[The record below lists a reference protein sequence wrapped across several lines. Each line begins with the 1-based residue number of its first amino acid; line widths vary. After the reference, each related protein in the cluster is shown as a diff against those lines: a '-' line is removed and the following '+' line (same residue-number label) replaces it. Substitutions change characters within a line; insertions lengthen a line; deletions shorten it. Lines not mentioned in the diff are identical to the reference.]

1 MYYLNIE
8 NGVFSFL
15 TDEIHDISES
25 DIPISLEDYD
35 EFFKKQSDGV
45 QFKLRD
51 VIAEDAVGLF
61 DYVEEV
67 PHETKED
74 DPQETLENL
83 RTEYEALMERMQA
96 LENKLNA

>member
-8 NGVFSFL
+8 NSVFSFL

-45 QFKLRD
+45 QFKLKD
-51 VIAEDAVGLF
+51 VIEEDAVGLF

-67 PHETKED
+67 PHETNED
-74 DPQETLENL
+74 DPQEALEDL
-83 RTEYEALMERMQA
+83 RAEYEMLMQRMQA
-96 LENKLNA
+96 LANKLNA

>member
-8 NGVFSFL
+8 NSVFSFL

-45 QFKLRD
+45 QFKLKD

-67 PHETKED
+67 PHETNED
-74 DPQETLENL
+74 NPQETLENL

>member
-51 VIAEDAVGLF
+51 VISEDAVGLF

-67 PHETKED
+67 PHETNED
-74 DPQETLENL
+74 DPQEVLEDL

>member
-25 DIPISLEDYD
+25 DIPISSEDYE

-45 QFKLRD
+45 QFKQRD
-51 VIAEDAVGLF
+51 VNAKDAEGLN
-61 DYVEEV
+61 DYEKEV
-67 PHETKED
+67 QADEIENVSHEALED
-74 DPQETLENL
+74 L
-83 RTEYEALMERMQA
+83 RAEYEMLMQRMQA
-96 LENKLNA
+96 LANKLNA

>member
-8 NGVFSFL
+8 NSVFSFL

-35 EFFKKQSDGV
+35 EFFKKQSDGI
-45 QFKLRD
+45 QFKLKD

-67 PHETKED
+67 PHEIENVSH
-74 DPQETLENL
+74 ETLEDL
-83 RTEYEALMERMQA
+83 RAEYEMLMQRMQA
-96 LENKLNA
+96 LANKLNA

>member
-8 NGVFSFL
+8 NSVFSFL

-25 DIPISLEDYD
+25 DIPISSEDYD

-45 QFKLRD
+45 QFKLKD
-51 VIAEDAVGLF
+51 VISEDAVGLF

-67 PHETKED
+67 PHETNED
-74 DPQETLENL
+74 DPQEALENL

>member
-25 DIPISLEDYD
+25 DIPISSEDYD
-35 EFFKKQSDGV
+35 EFFRRQSDGV

-51 VIAEDAVGLF
+51 EIPEDAKGLF
-61 DYVEEV
+61 DYVEEMPIV
-67 PHETKED
+67 ENVSC
-74 DPQETLENL
+74 ETLEDL
-83 RTEYEALMERMQA
+83 RAEYETLMLRMQA
-96 LENKLNA
+96 LADKLNV

>member
-45 QFKLRD
+45 QFKLKD
-51 VIAEDAVGLF
+51 VIEEDAVGLF

-67 PHETKED
+67 PHETNED
-74 DPQETLENL
+74 DPQEALEDL
-83 RTEYEALMERMQA
+83 RAEYEMLMQRMQA
-96 LENKLNA
+96 LANKLNA

>member
-8 NGVFSFL
+8 DSVISFL

-67 PHETKED
+67 QADEIENVSHETFYSC
-74 DPQETLENL
+74 LV
-83 RTEYEALMERMQA
+83 
-96 LENKLNA
+96 

>member
-8 NGVFSFL
+8 NSVFSFL

-51 VIAEDAVGLF
+51 VISEDAVGLF

-67 PHETKED
+67 PHETNED
-74 DPQETLENL
+74 DPQEALENL

>member
-25 DIPISLEDYD
+25 DIPISSEDYD
-35 EFFKKQSDGV
+35 EFFRRQSDGV
-45 QFKLRD
+45 QFKPKD

-67 PHETKED
+67 QADEIENVSH
-74 DPQETLENL
+74 ETLEDL
-83 RTEYEALMERMQA
+83 RAEYEMLMQRMQA
-96 LENKLNA
+96 LANKLNA

>member
-25 DIPISLEDYD
+25 DIPISSEDYE

-67 PHETKED
+67 PHETSED

-83 RTEYEALMERMQA
+83 RTEYEMLMERMQA

>member
-8 NGVFSFL
+8 NSVFSFL

-25 DIPISLEDYD
+25 DIPISSEDYD
-35 EFFKKQSDGV
+35 EFFRRQSDGI
-45 QFKLRD
+45 QFKLKD
-51 VIAEDAVGLF
+51 VIAEDSVGLF

-67 PHETKED
+67 PHETNED
-74 DPQETLENL
+74 NPQEALEDL